1 LSRESIWKVGDLA
14 KHTGLSVRTLHYY
27 DEIGLLSPSSRTGA
41 GHRLYS
47 ADDVL
52 RLQQIRSLHSLGFGL
67 EEIRECLEDPALSPR
82 RVVEL
87 HIAGLKEQIHLRQQL
102 LHRLEAV
109 AARLSLVG
117 EVPVEELVRT
127 ATEVI
132 EMSERIEKYYTQE
145 QREYLEKRKRALG
158 EERIR
163 AVENEWPALM
173 EKVRSEMEA
182 GTDPRD
188 ERVQKLARRWMELV
202 GEFTGGDPGIARSVG
217 NMWRQEDTIHGIDTA
232 QMREMM
238 AYVSQAMAASNREE

>member
-1 LSRESIWKVGDLA
+1 MGDLA
-14 KHTGLSVRTLHYY
+14 KKTGLSVRTLHYY

-52 RLQQIRSLHSLGFGL
+52 RLQQIRSLRSLGFGL
-67 EEIRECLEDPALSPR
+67 EEIRECLEDSTLSPG

-109 AARLSLVG
+109 AARLSSAG
-117 EVPVEELVRT
+117 EVPAEELIRT

-132 EMSERIEKYYTQE
+132 EMSERIERYYTQE
-145 QREYLEKRKRALG
+145 QLEYLEKSKQTLG

-163 AVENEWPALM
+163 AVEDEWPALM
-173 EKVRSEMEA
+173 EKVRAEMEA

-188 ERVQKLARRWMELV
+188 ARVQKLAGRWMDLV

-217 NMWRQEDTIHGIDTA
+217 NMWREEKTIHGIDTA
-232 QMREMM
+232 RMREMM
-238 AYVSQAMAASNREE
+238 EYVSLALAAPNREE